1 MSKNVSK
8 SLSGKSNQKLLNH
21 AKQLTTNIAEA
32 NGNLIGNKIP
42 DKITLD
48 SKKLPQN
55 NSEIVKNIKIS
66 PEDIERYISPEER
79 QKNIYGLTLIGQYKI
94 R

>member
-55 NSEIVKNIKIS
+55 NSEIVKNIKKKI
-66 PEDIERYISPEER
+66 YISR
-79 QKNIYGLTLIGQYKI
+79 RYRKIYISRRKTEKYLWSNMNRTI
-94 R
+94 